1 MHVDSQLKP
10 YTWQALIVD
19 EAHRLK
25 NNNSK
30 LFQALT
36 AYKTQYRVLLTGT
49 PLQNNLQE
57 LYHLLNFLTPSKFPS
72 LDEFEANFNN
82 LNKEEVISQLH
93 ALLKPR
99 MLRRMKADVLKVSF
113 EMFSLLN
120 DTHSTL

>member
-1 MHVDSQLKP
+1 
-10 YTWQALIVD
+10 
-19 EAHRLK
+19 LK

-36 AYKTQYRVLLTGT
+36 TYKTQYRVLLTGT

-72 LDEFEANFNN
+72 LEEFESNFNN

-99 MLRRMKADVLKVSF
+99 MLRRMKADVLKV
-113 EMFSLLN
+113 
-120 DTHSTL
+120 HIYIVV